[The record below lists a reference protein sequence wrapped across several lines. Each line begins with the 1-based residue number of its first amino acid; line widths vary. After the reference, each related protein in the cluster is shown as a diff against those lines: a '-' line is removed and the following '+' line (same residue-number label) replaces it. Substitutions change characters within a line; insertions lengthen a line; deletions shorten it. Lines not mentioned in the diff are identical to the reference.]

1 MLKLYKNNEE
11 VKCCGCG
18 YEGLSSLSQRIYFY
32 LRVIRNRSEKLSNRI
47 ISTCGFSQIYQ
58 GKYNIRRKLR
68 HNSRCTLSAVAGITL
83 ADVYEYLNFSAEE
96 RGNNDKTR
104 ARKISAIKGFYKAL
118 CNNKLTSFHLENN
131 PVEQLDVPSPK
142 KAQPKYLGLDESRKL
157 LENVSPASDFYER
170 DFVSLCFSLTAA

>member
-1 MLKLYKNNEE
+1 MAVDMKDCPPYLREY
-11 VKCCGCG
+11 
-18 YEGLSSLSQRIYFY
+18 IFY

-142 KAQPKYLGLDESRKL
+142 RLNPNIWVWTRAESCWK
-157 LENVSPASDFYER
+157 
-170 DFVSLCFSLTAA
+170 T